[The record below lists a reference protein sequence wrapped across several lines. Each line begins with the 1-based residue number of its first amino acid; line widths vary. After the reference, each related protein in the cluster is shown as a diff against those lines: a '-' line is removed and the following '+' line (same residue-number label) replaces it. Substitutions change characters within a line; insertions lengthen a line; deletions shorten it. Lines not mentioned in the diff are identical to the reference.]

1 MATEARPQAPVTA
14 SSSPDVTLEELQL
27 AARNHSM
34 PLEALQYPITPIG
47 LHYLLTHFDIPLVD
61 PASWRLTIGGR
72 VRDPVSLTLDNIKER
87 PAVTRAVTLECAGN
101 GRARLS
107 PRPLSQPWLF
117 EAVGTA
123 EWTGTALRPLLEAA
137 GPLDDA
143 VEVVFAGLDRG
154 VQGGVEQQYER
165 SLPLAEALR
174 EEVFLAYAINGQ
186 QLPPQHGFPVRLV
199 VPGWYGM
206 THVKWLR
213 SITVVN
219 HPFRGYQ
226 QEPAYHVTPSD
237 HELGKP
243 VTRMLP
249 RALMVPPG
257 IPDFLSRTRLVDL
270 GRWTIEGR
278 SWSGRGP
285 VVRVELS
292 VDGGHAWA
300 DAELGTDV
308 GQFSWRAWRYRWDAV
323 REGEY
328 ELCCR
333 ATDAAGN
340 VQPLTPP
347 WNAQGMCN
355 NEVQRIMVRAGRGL
369 VPVQPPVD
377 GIS

>member
-1 MATEARPQAPVTA
+1 MATEARPQAPDTA

-61 PASWRLTIGGR
+61 PTTWRLAIGGR
-72 VRDPVSLTLDNIKER
+72 VRDPLSLTLDNIKER

-186 QLPPQHGFPVRLV
+186 VLPPQHGYPVRLV

-213 SITVVN
+213 SITLVN

-226 QEPAYHVTPSD
+226 QEPAYHVT
-237 HELGKP
+237 
-243 VTRMLP
+243 
-249 RALMVPPG
+249 
-257 IPDFLSRTRLVDL
+257 
-270 GRWTIEGR
+270 
-278 SWSGRGP
+278 
-285 VVRVELS
+285 
-292 VDGGHAWA
+292 
-300 DAELGTDV
+300 
-308 GQFSWRAWRYRWDAV
+308 
-323 REGEY
+323 
-328 ELCCR
+328 
-333 ATDAAGN
+333 
-340 VQPLTPP
+340 
-347 WNAQGMCN
+347 
-355 NEVQRIMVRAGRGL
+355 
-369 VPVQPPVD
+369 
-377 GIS
+377 